1 MAAPR
6 SVRVEAVVLR
16 HSDWGE
22 ADRLVHLYTRER
34 GKLRA
39 IAKGVRRMRS
49 RKSGHLQPF
58 TRAAL
63 LLARGRDLW
72 IVTQAETVEAY
83 LPLRDDLLRTAYA
96 AYVVELLDRFTY
108 EEGANPALY
117 RLLTDSLQRVAA
129 DADAFPGLRYYEMRL
144 LDLLGYRP
152 QLFQCTLCQE
162 TITAQEQF
170 FSADQGGVLCPRC
183 GASFPAARAVSL
195 AALKFLRHYQRSTYR
210 DALRAE
216 IAAPVR
222 QEVETLLQHYLSHLL
237 ERSLN
242 APLFLR
248 QVKGAGRR

>member
-72 IVTQAETVEAY
+72 IVTQAETVDAY
-83 LPLRDDLLRTAYA
+83 LPLRDDLLRIGYA
-96 AYVVELLDRFTY
+96 AYLVELLDRFTY
-108 EEGANPALY
+108 DEDANQSLF
-117 RLLTDSLQRVAA
+117 RLLTDSLQRVASE
-129 DADAFPGLRYYEMRL
+129 ADAFPALRYYEMRL
-144 LDLLGYRP
+144 LDLLGFRP
-152 QLFQCTLCQE
+152 QLFQCTTCQE
-162 TITAQEQF
+162 TITAQDQF
-170 FSADQGGVLCPRC
+170 FSADQGGVICPKC
-183 GASFPAARAVSL
+183 CSSFPNTKPVSM

-210 DALRAE
+210 EALRAE

-222 QEVETLLQHYLSHLL
+222 EEIEALLQYYLTHLL
-237 ERSLN
+237 ERNLN
-242 APLFLR
+242 TPAFLR
-248 QVKGAGRR
+248 QVKRAG